1 MGSCVVVKQSK
12 QMLTRNPVRKKDRSL
27 YREKYIIEYK
37 PDLEAQYQVNQ
48 KKILNC
54 PTVNLSLNSLYNH
67 RKMMLQAQFSKVL
80 EQSLLIVD

>member
-1 MGSCVVVKQSK
+1 MGSCVVKQSK
-12 QMLTRNPVRKKDRSL
+12 QILTNNPVRKKDRSL

-48 KKILNC
+48 KKILNS

-67 RKMMLQAQFSKVL
+67 RKMMLQAQFSTVL